1 MRSKRYGRSK
11 SYGRRSG
18 RRGRRTTRISRYG
31 SSRGG
36 VRL

>member
-1 MRSKRYGRSK
+1 MRSRRYGKSK

-18 RRGRRTTRISRYG
+18 RRRHTTRISRYG

-36 VRL
+36 TRL